1 MNRRAQY
8 LADQEKSVLAGKES
22 ERKMALMKKNRKTL
36 RIKTLGMKFEILQND
51 SLASS
56 AKSEASGDHVRVL
69 HIGKKMIVSTFTL
82 PFHYVLL
89 RFVVALLKY
98 LVLATVSLIAVIPLV
113 VCLFTSFK
121 NDTEWISSSK
131 IAPPIDWSY
140 FDNYTSAWQK
150 AGMGHAFLRS
160 GIVLII
166 VLALSITMSAML
178 AYVLNRFRFRGN
190 RLIRNLFM
198 FAVLIPAIASQVSI
212 YPMMAQLNL
221 TGNLYGY
228 IILLLGTDVISIYI
242 FLQFFENLSPSLDE
256 SAILDGCTYFG
267 VFFKILLPLTK
278 PAIITCMILKG
289 VSVYNEYYLANLYLG
304 NEYVVSTALYA
315 FQGPYKSSFNL
326 ICAGVLITMIP
337 ALLVFIF
344 CQKQIYAGLGSD
356 AVKG

>member
-8 LADQEKSVLAGKES
+8 IADQEKSVLAGIES
-22 ERKMALMKKNRKTL
+22 EKQMALMKKSRKTL
-36 RIKTLGMKFEILQND
+36 RIKTLGMKFEVLQND
-51 SLASS
+51 QGVSSSKSLT
-56 AKSEASGDHVRVL
+56 SGDNVHVLRA
-69 HIGKKMIVSTFTL
+69 GKKMLVSTFTL
-82 PFHYVLL
+82 PFQYVLIQSII
-89 RFVVALLKY
+89 ALFKY
-98 LVLATVSLIAVIPLV
+98 MILTAVSIIAVLPLV

-131 IAPPIDWSY
+131 IAPPIDWLY
-140 FDNYTSAWQK
+140 FDNYVNAWQK
-150 AGMGHAFLRS
+150 AGMGQAFIRS
-160 GIVLII
+160 GVVLIV